1 MKVISA
7 MLRMLTLKVHITVS
21 VMTGV
26 DADETWMHGDW
37 FYTTDTD
44 YGIIGHEVKARKVST
59 RQSYTMDNYTVQRFY
74 KKGH

>member
-1 MKVISA
+1 MKIVSA

-37 FYTTDTD
+37 FYTTD
-44 YGIIGHEVKARKVST
+44 YSIIGHEVKARKVST
-59 RQSYTMDNYTVQRFY
+59 RQSYTMDNYTVQRFH